1 MVRRRR
7 AACVWN
13 GVSAVGNIPYALA
26 RECRFDRAA
35 WGGRARGCV
44 HQFPQTKSQTRR
56 FRRFRVRDRYKRA
69 TLSGTTVETEVD
81 RGTGGGARVSPPR
94 DAGGSEDRASP
105 TTQFTA
111 TGLRGT
117 CESRIGVCQARC
129 RAHRC
134 IVVRRCEITF
144 RRRRWSVAKI
154 VRTGLTR
161 TVNGGYRRCRR
172 VNGAAEP
179 STR

>member
-81 RGTGGGARVSPPR
+81 RGTGGALVS
-94 DAGGSEDRASP
+94 
-105 TTQFTA
+105 
-111 TGLRGT
+111 
-117 CESRIGVCQARC
+117 
-129 RAHRC
+129 
-134 IVVRRCEITF
+134 VRRAMQA
-144 RRRRWSVAKI
+144 VARI
-154 VRTGLTR
+154 AQALQRNSLR
-161 TVNGGYRRCRR
+161 QGYAGR
-172 VNGAAEP
+172 VNPVLGCVKPAVGRTDA
-179 STR
+179 